1 MAHDDLTREDL
12 VETGPETAAP
22 SADGVS
28 AHERAMEIF
37 KAREFEGEAL
47 RMGQVLRRVRETLG
61 LEIADVSRDTLMRKD
76 YLMWIERMEVGE
88 LPGGGY
94 LTAILNTYAKYLK
107 LPEKEVIR
115 VYSQECGAVQEV
127 QNDAPVPKIGEIGP
141 EKSRWPLAVAAAA
154 LLVVLGAGAIGVSQ
168 LVRPNVELEPQA
180 GVVAVNGA
188 RDSLFADVETSK
200 RPAPKDLPLE
210 LVAVKQGWLEVRGAD
225 GTIFRS
231 RVMAEGE
238 SYFPRLN
245 AGWTVSARDGSA
257 FEWRVGDVTVGP
269 LGPEATPVF
278 SASIRRLNWVTL
290 KKKKK
295 ELTRG
300 NLKGV
305 GLIYYVK

>member
-1 MAHDDLTREDL
+1 MNMAHDDLTREDL

-115 VYSQECGAVQEV
+115 VYSQECG
-127 QNDAPVPKIGEIGP
+127 
-141 EKSRWPLAVAAAA
+141 
-154 LLVVLGAGAIGVSQ
+154 
-168 LVRPNVELEPQA
+168 
-180 GVVAVNGA
+180 
-188 RDSLFADVETSK
+188 
-200 RPAPKDLPLE
+200 
-210 LVAVKQGWLEVRGAD
+210 
-225 GTIFRS
+225 
-231 RVMAEGE
+231 
-238 SYFPRLN
+238 
-245 AGWTVSARDGSA
+245 
-257 FEWRVGDVTVGP
+257 
-269 LGPEATPVF
+269 
-278 SASIRRLNWVTL
+278 
-290 KKKKK
+290 
-295 ELTRG
+295 
-300 NLKGV
+300 
-305 GLIYYVK
+305 

>member
-107 LPEKEVIR
+107 LPEKEVI
-115 VYSQECGAVQEV
+115 
-127 QNDAPVPKIGEIGP
+127 
-141 EKSRWPLAVAAAA
+141 
-154 LLVVLGAGAIGVSQ
+154 
-168 LVRPNVELEPQA
+168 
-180 GVVAVNGA
+180 
-188 RDSLFADVETSK
+188 
-200 RPAPKDLPLE
+200 
-210 LVAVKQGWLEVRGAD
+210 
-225 GTIFRS
+225 
-231 RVMAEGE
+231 
-238 SYFPRLN
+238 
-245 AGWTVSARDGSA
+245 
-257 FEWRVGDVTVGP
+257 
-269 LGPEATPVF
+269 
-278 SASIRRLNWVTL
+278 
-290 KKKKK
+290 
-295 ELTRG
+295 
-300 NLKGV
+300 
-305 GLIYYVK
+305 

>member
-1 MAHDDLTREDL
+1 MGQGGDPLAVSISWMNMAHDDLTREDL

-37 KAREFEGEAL
+37 KAREFE
-47 RMGQVLRRVRETLG
+47 GQVLRRVRETLG

-168 LVRPNVELEPQA
+168 LVRPDVELEPQA

-200 RPAPKDLPLE
+200 RPAPK
-210 LVAVKQGWLEVRGAD
+210 
-225 GTIFRS
+225 
-231 RVMAEGE
+231 
-238 SYFPRLN
+238 
-245 AGWTVSARDGSA
+245 
-257 FEWRVGDVTVGP
+257 
-269 LGPEATPVF
+269 
-278 SASIRRLNWVTL
+278 
-290 KKKKK
+290 
-295 ELTRG
+295 
-300 NLKGV
+300 
-305 GLIYYVK
+305 